1 MAESIVFS
9 LIDKLKPLVNEEAK
23 LLGGIHGEVADIK
36 DELESIQSFLK
47 DADAK
52 AAAKQDIGEG
62 VKTLV
67 KQVKRSSFP
76 GRSCNQ
82 SIVASGGTT

>member
-1 MAESIVFS
+1 MAESVVFS

-47 DADAK
+47 DVDAK
-52 AAAKQDIGEG
+52 AAAEQDIGEG
-62 VKTLV
+62 VKTWV
-67 KQVKRSSFP
+67 KQVREVAFHIDIAI
-76 GRSCNQ
+76 NQ
-82 SIVASGGTT
+82 YLL

>member
-9 LIDKLKPLVNEEAK
+9 LIDKLKSPVNKEAK
-23 LLGGIHGEVADIK
+23 LLGAIHGEVADIK

-52 AAAKQDIGEG
+52 AAAKQDIGE
-62 VKTLV
+62 TST
-67 KQVKRSSFP
+67 RSSFP